1 MPNILNVERQVPL
14 MFRAQV
20 ERRSQLQRLDPKRN
34 QQQEPQDA
42 EIWVDQWVERVD
54 QTGPQFGDGVE
65 TRTYQVNWRFVTN
78 GGQDDGI
85 IRPVIG
91 AGGWPF
97 YPGSSMK
104 GLFRSACTREQAERY
119 CGRPLPGNDFAP
131 GLLRFH
137 GAYPTDEHWTERLLD
152 LVHPQQKRQVGLD
165 DRASSAFAM
174 VSLYRP
180 ELRFGISSSKPLAA
194 DEWDTIW
201 SIWEKALGKG
211 IGSRVCAGYG
221 QVQGIEG
228 DRLWKGKLRGEGQ
241 AAKLLDGSGE
251 FRPNSFRAAIRGHA
265 LRIFGGLTDADSAQ
279 RAVNELFGS
288 VEGRGDVGLL
298 AMAFTPTRDVVIGSF
313 GAGRW
318 KQPTYEVTGEFEW
331 LLTQPLEEESRKT
344 IKLLITRLTRF
355 ALLLG
360 GIGKSWR
367 RADHRLF
374 FEDYYGDGR
383 SNKPLIGCHW
393 QWQETSIR
401 SDAIVRAPGHVERF
415 IGSVRESAQEWLQR
429 RKLLKGTPA
438 QWREAWNPSKV
449 QVWGRIARDERDSL
463 VVDWL
468 HGNYATGKAI
478 YKTSVAGQLGKIGRI
493 WHRMYPLTKLRPDPN
508 NADEKVAVLTPSYLE
523 LLTIFPDSS
532 RECQDFLQF
541 LRSQAPNDTR
551 DNSALSKLWG
561 G

>member
-1 MPNILNVERQVPL
+1 MPNILNVERQIPL

-20 ERRSQLQRLDPKRN
+20 ERRSQLQRLDPRRN

-137 GAYPTDEHWTERLLD
+137 GAYPTNQNWTQGLLD
-152 LVHPQQKRQVGLD
+152 LVHPQQKRQVGMD

-180 ELRFGISSSKPLAA
+180 KLRFGISSSQPLSA
-194 DEWDTIW
+194 DEWETIW
-201 SIWEKALGKG
+201 GIWEKALGKG

-221 QVQGIEG
+221 QIQGLEG
-228 DRLWKGKLRGEGQ
+228 DRLWKGSLQGQGQ
-241 AAKLLDGSGE
+241 AAKLLNGDGE

-265 LRIFGGLTDADSAQ
+265 LRIFGGLTDAESAQ
-279 RAVNELFGS
+279 KAVNELFGS

-298 AMAFTPTRDVVIGSF
+298 AMAFTPTKEIKISSF
-313 GAGRW
+313 GSGRW
-318 KQPTYEVTGEFEW
+318 RQPTYEVTGNFEW
-331 LLTQPLEEESRKT
+331 LLTRQLEEERRRTLKS
-344 IKLLITRLTRF
+344 LITRLTRF
-355 ALLLG
+355 TLLLG

-393 QWQETSIR
+393 QWQDTSIR
-401 SDAIVRAPGHVERF
+401 SDAIVRAASHVERF
-415 IGSVRESAQEWLQR
+415 IDSVCESAQEWLQQ
-429 RKLLKGTPA
+429 RKLPKGKA
-438 QWREAWNPSKV
+438 QWREVWNHTNV
-449 QVWGRIARDERDSL
+449 QVWGRLASDSEDSI

-468 HGNYATGKAI
+468 HGNYASGRKI
-478 YKTSVAGQLGKIGRI
+478 YKTAVAGQLGQIGRI
-493 WHRMYPLTKLRPDPN
+493 WHRMYPRTRLLTSRDNP
-508 NADEKVAVLTPSYLE
+508 DEKVAISTDEYLE
-523 LLTIFPDSS
+523 LLTIFPDNS
-532 RECQDFLQF
+532 RECQDFLRF
-541 LRSQAPNDTR
+541 LETSE
-551 DNSALSKLWG
+551 LSKLWG
-561 G
+561 S